1 MAEGIL
7 EKDFQRTVIEMAKVL
22 GWRVHAERPAIRQSG
37 KWSTPIQGDAGFP
50 DLVLAH
56 PQKGVIFAELKSE
69 RGRLS
74 EGQRDWYS
82 ALQGNKGKAPVGEH
96 LANGAVEAHFD
107 SIYPLE

>member
-1 MAEGIL
+1 MTERIL

-69 RGRLS
+69 RGKATDAQMEWMDALYAA
-74 EGQRDWYS
+74 GQR
-82 ALQGNKGKAPVGEH
+82 VH
-96 LANGAVEAHFD
+96 LWKPRDMDAIEQT
-107 SIYPLE
+107 LKR